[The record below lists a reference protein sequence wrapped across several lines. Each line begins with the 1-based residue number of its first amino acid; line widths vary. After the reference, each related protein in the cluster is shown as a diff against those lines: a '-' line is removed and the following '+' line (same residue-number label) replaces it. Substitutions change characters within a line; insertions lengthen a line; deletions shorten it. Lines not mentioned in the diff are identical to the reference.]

1 MGFASG
7 SVSFRRFAVLGEQ
20 PDQIDQD
27 LLDKLAEHALR
38 VGEVG
43 VPEEIEYGWSGGR
56 HVLDGTFS
64 FENNVY
70 GDALFFGLRIDS
82 NKVPGDLRRAYAMME
97 EDAVAAT
104 NPSGFISKM
113 QKRDVKDTVRRKVD
127 DEMRS
132 GRFRRSKLLP
142 IVWDLPSAT
151 LYCAANGPSLEQLL
165 ELFERTFGLTLMPLS
180 AGSLALRLLEPRGKR
195 RDYEDFRPTRFVQ
208 GPEGETQ
215 FPDYPWISKGPEPK
229 DFLGN
234 EFLLWLWHEAEASG
248 GEVADVSILIDRSL
262 DLDCAYGMTGKD
274 SLRATGPHRMPEA
287 RDALRSGKLPRKAG
301 MVLDANGLQFSLTF
315 NPEGFVIGSAKLP
328 EVEEADTPRV
338 VFEER
343 IALLRD
349 LCKTV
354 DSLFESFLQVRA
366 SSAWESK
373 TSGVRRWIMQSA
385 KQPVAATAA
394 AAAVA

>member
-7 SVSFRRFAVLGEQ
+7 SVSFRRFAVIGEQ

-27 LLDKLAEHALR
+27 LLDKLAEHAQR
-38 VGEVG
+38 PGGEVG
-43 VPEEIEYGWSGGR
+43 VPEEIEYGWAGGR

-70 GDALFFGLRIDS
+70 GDAIFFALRIDS
-82 NKVPGDLRRAYAMME
+82 NKVPGDLRRAYTMME

-104 NPSGFISKM
+104 NPSGFISRM
-113 QKRDVKDTVRRKVD
+113 QKRDVKDVVRRKVD
-127 DEMRS
+127 EDMRS

-142 IVWDLPSAT
+142 IVWDLPSGT
-151 LYCAANGPSLEQLL
+151 LYCAANGPSLEQLM
-165 ELFERTFGLTLMPLS
+165 ELFERTFGLTLMPIS
-180 AGSLALRLLEPRGKR
+180 AGSLALRLLESRGKR

-215 FPDYPWISKGPEPK
+215 FPDYPWVAKGPEPK

-234 EFLLWLWHEAEASG
+234 EFLLWLWHETEASG

-274 SLRATGPHRMPEA
+274 SLRGTGPHRMPEA

-301 MVLDANGLQFSLTF
+301 MVLDANGMQFSLTL
-315 NPEGFVIGSAKLP
+315 NPEGFAVGSAKLP
-328 EVEEADTPRV
+328 DIEEADTPRV

-343 IALLRD
+343 MALLRE
-349 LCKTV
+349 LSKTL
-354 DSLFESFLQVRA
+354 DAMFENFLQVRA

-373 TSGVRRWIMQSA
+373 TAGVRRWIMQTSS
-385 KQPVAATAA
+385 KPVAA
-394 AAAVA
+394 VA